1 VVLNLTEEISR
12 LSTQNLETDYLVIGT
27 GAMGLAFADEL
38 IRCNPTVRLIL
49 VDKHSKPGG
58 HWNDAYSYV
67 SLHQPSAYYGVNSIK
82 LGRGGASLATGVEV
96 LSYFERV
103 IDKLLNT
110 GRVQYFSMCEYQGE
124 GLFSSIVT
132 PDQHYNVKVL
142 KKTVDSTYMNVQV
155 PSTTPPKYA
164 VAPEVSLVPL
174 NELAYMN
181 KAVSRYVI
189 IGAGKTGIDA
199 ILFLLEQGVPADN
212 ITWIMSND
220 SWFME
225 RSLLQPG
232 STYSWL
238 LSQLDIFCRSNSLDE
253 VYTQLEDRQIFSRID
268 DQIKP
273 SKFRCATVST
283 EELNQLRRVRHIVR
297 MGRVQSIETNEVVL
311 EQGIIPTESNTLYV
325 DCTANPLAKR
335 DSVPVFDGATITL
348 QSLLMCQQVFS
359 ASVIAHA
366 ENRYTD
372 DQQKNMLCMPVPHP
386 EHHRDYI
393 AAMAG
398 TLVNTL
404 KWERHFSWWLLRSRL
419 SFKHHENI
427 FTVLICGFK
436 AWRCSAL
443 ALKNLRQIFKEE
455 FPGKV
460 FPGDSPQKDVK

>member
-1 VVLNLTEEISR
+1 VVLNLAEEISR

-38 IRCNPTVRLIL
+38 IRCNPTAHLIL
-49 VDKHSKPGG
+49 VDKHAKPGG

-82 LGRGGASLATGVEV
+82 LGRGGASLASGIEV
-96 LSYFERV
+96 LSYFEEV

-124 GLFSSIVT
+124 GVLSSIVT
-132 PDQHYNVKVL
+132 PGRHYRVKVL
-142 KKTVDSTYMNVQV
+142 KKTVNSTYMNVQV
-155 PSTTPPKYA
+155 PSTTPPKYT
-164 VAPEVSLVPL
+164 VAPEVNLVPL

-181 KAVSRYVI
+181 KAMSNYVV

-199 ILFLLEQGVPADN
+199 ILFLLEQGVPADD

-238 LSQLDIFCRSNSLDE
+238 LSQLDIFYRSNSLDE
-253 VYTQLEDRQIFSRID
+253 VYTQLEDRQIFSRLD

-283 EELNQLRRVRHIVR
+283 EELNQLRKVKHIVR
-297 MGRVQSIETNEVVL
+297 MGRVQSIDANEIVL
-311 EQGIIPTESNTLYV
+311 AQGRLPIPSNTLYV
-325 DCTANPLAKR
+325 DCTANPLAKQ
-335 DSVPVFDGATITL
+335 DSVPVFDGDNITL
-348 QSLLMCQQVFS
+348 QSLQMCQQVFS
-359 ASVIAHA
+359 ASVIAYV

-386 EHHRDYI
+386 EQHSDYI
-393 AAMAG
+393 TAMAG
-398 TLVNTL
+398 TLVNML
-404 KWERHFSWWLLRSRL
+404 KWERHFSLWLMRSRL
-419 SFKHHENI
+419 SFKHHETI

-436 AWRCSAL
+436 AWWRSTL

-455 FPGKV
+455 FPSQT
-460 FPGDSPQKDVK
+460 FPGDPPQ

>member
-1 VVLNLTEEISR
+1 VVLNLAEEISR

-38 IRCNPTVRLIL
+38 IRCNPTARLIL
-49 VDKHSKPGG
+49 VDKHAKPGG

-82 LGRGGASLATGVEV
+82 LGRGGASLASGIEV
-96 LSYFERV
+96 LSYFEEV

-124 GLFSSIVT
+124 GVFSSIVT
-132 PDQHYNVKVL
+132 PGRHYRVKVL
-142 KKTVDSTYMNVQV
+142 KKTVNSTYMNVQV

-164 VAPEVSLVPL
+164 VAPKVNLVPL

-181 KAVSRYVI
+181 KAMSNYVV

-199 ILFLLEQGVPADN
+199 ILFLLEQGVPADD

-238 LSQLDIFCRSNSLDE
+238 LSQLDIFYRSNSLDE
-253 VYTQLEDRQIFSRID
+253 VYTQLEDRQIFSRLD

-283 EELNQLRRVRHIVR
+283 EELNQLRKVKHIVR
-297 MGRVQSIETNEVVL
+297 MGRVQSIDANEIVL
-311 EQGIIPTESNTLYV
+311 AQGRLPIPSNTLYV
-325 DCTANPLAKR
+325 DCTANPLAKQ
-335 DSVPVFDGATITL
+335 DSVPVFDGDNITL
-348 QSLLMCQQVFS
+348 QSLQMCQQVFS
-359 ASVIAHA
+359 ASVIAYV

-386 EHHRDYI
+386 EQHSDYI
-393 AAMAG
+393 TAMAG
-398 TLVNTL
+398 TLVNML
-404 KWERHFSWWLLRSRL
+404 KWERHFSLWLMRSRL
-419 SFKHHENI
+419 SFKHHETI

-436 AWRCSAL
+436 AWWRSTL

-455 FPGKV
+455 FPSQT
-460 FPGDSPQKDVK
+460 FPGDPPQ